1 MAHIYETIIIGAT
14 PEGLDLAE
22 QLSGEGRKTIIISSH
37 FRYRTSRHK
46 LNGIELLEATAVFL
60 SFSHGLF
67 GVNVETTTSK
77 GAIFGCN
84 VVFATGT
91 KPIKSSLK
99 NQNIVYKAI
108 DLIGKHKSEPVVIYG
123 NNDTAVSYALDLAK
137 RYCYV
142 YLCTPDFELGNNKR
156 QVKKINETAN
166 IVHLQGCNITGCKN
180 DKEGKLVEVSLDTYT
195 NITTKALVVALGRN
209 PDIPTWTKRYL
220 SVLPNGLA
228 DVTANCES
236 TLVPGVYA
244 IGAISGKTAK
254 KDIKKLAIT
263 LLTKFN

>member
-37 FRYRTSRHK
+37 FRYRTSKHK
-46 LNGIELLEATAVFL
+46 LEGVEQLEATAVFL

-77 GAIFGCN
+77 GAVFGCN

-99 NQNIVYKAI
+99 NSNIVYKAI

-156 QVKKINETAN
+156 LAKKINETAN

-195 NITTKALVVALGRN
+195 NITTKALVVALDRS
-209 PDIPTWTKRYL
+209 PDIPSWTKRYL
-220 SVLPNGLA
+220 SVLPNGIA
-228 DVTANCES
+228 DVTVNCES

-244 IGAISGKTAK
+244 IGALSDKSAK
-254 KDIKKLAIT
+254 KDIKKLATT